1 MMIRRFVECRI
12 GSQRKQIEN
21 AIKVNNEKIYNKHT
35 THAIHEHSSLARHGE
50 LSDHETVAMFPDCTP
65 SSPTT
70 VALPRVQLSPSLHPM
85 SDQ

>member
-50 LSDHETVAMFPDCTP
+50 L
-65 SSPTT
+65 
-70 VALPRVQLSPSLHPM
+70 
-85 SDQ
+85 